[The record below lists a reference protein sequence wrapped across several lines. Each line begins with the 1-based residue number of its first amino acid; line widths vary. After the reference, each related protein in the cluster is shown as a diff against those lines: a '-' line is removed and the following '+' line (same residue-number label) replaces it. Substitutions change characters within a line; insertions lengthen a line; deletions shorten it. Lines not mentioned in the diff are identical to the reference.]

1 MATITSAG
9 IGSGLDIESL
19 VSQLVA
25 AEGQPANLRLN
36 KTEAVLQ
43 ADLSAFGS
51 LKSTLSSF
59 QSSVQDL
66 KDLSVFQGRRAT
78 SSNVELFTVVANST
92 AVAGSFSIVVDQL
105 AQSAKMRS
113 GDFTDETAVL
123 GAGSLTLGLGADSF
137 VIDVAADTTLAGIRD
152 AINQASDNP
161 GIKATIVNVDSGSQ
175 LVLTSDKVGAAN
187 AITITATDADA
198 LDGFDLTRL
207 ATASLTTVQPA
218 QDAIIQV
225 DNQTV
230 TRGSNDLS
238 DVIAG
243 VTLSLKKADP
253 TKTETVSVELDKSS
267 VSAKV
272 NEFIKSY
279 NTLIK
284 TMNNLSSYDAAS
296 KKGGPLLGDPTL
308 RGVRNQIR
316 QVLSAP
322 VQGLTGFTALSEIG
336 ITTNKSGELV
346 LDSSKL
352 DKAMTSDFESVSKIF
367 ASDGGVS
374 KQLDS
379 VLNNYLS
386 SGGALTA
393 RLDGVRSRIDNI
405 GEQRD
410 RLNNRLAAIEA
421 RYRKQFTAMDALL
434 GQLQSTGN
442 FLTQQLKNLPGSSNS
457 NN

>member
-1 MATITSAG
+1 MAAITSAG

-25 AEGQPANLRLN
+25 AEGQPASLRLN

-51 LKSTLSSF
+51 LKSALSTF
-59 QSSVQDL
+59 QSSVSVL
-66 KDLSVFQGRRAT
+66 KDLSAFQARSAT
-78 SSNVELFTVVANST
+78 SSNVELFTAS
-92 AVAGSFSIVVDQL
+92 AGSEAVSGNFSIVVDQL
-105 AQSAKMRS
+105 AQSAKLRS
-113 GDFTDETAVL
+113 GDFTSETALL

-137 VIDVAADTTLAGIRD
+137 AVTVAADTTLAGIRD

-161 GIKATIVNVDSGSQ
+161 GIKATIINVDSGSQ

-187 AITITATDADA
+187 AITIAATDTDA
-198 LDGFDLTRL
+198 LDGFDLSRL
-207 ATASLTTVQPA
+207 ATASLTPIQLA
-218 QDAIIQV
+218 QDAIIHLDGQ
-225 DNQTV
+225 QV
-230 TRGSNDLS
+230 TRASNS
-238 DVIAG
+238 FSNVITG

-253 TKTETVSVELDKSS
+253 TKTESVTVELDKSS
-267 VSAKV
+267 VTAKV

-279 NTLIK
+279 NALAA
-284 TMNNLSSYDAAS
+284 TMSNLSGYDAAN
-296 KKGGPLLGDPTL
+296 KRGGPLLGDATL

-352 DKAMTSDFESVSKIF
+352 DKAITSDFESVSKIF

-421 RYRKQFTAMDALL
+421 RYRKQFTAMDTLL

-442 FLTQQLKNLPGSSNS
+442 FLTQQLKNLPGSGNS